1 VFLAKRLQRFGL
13 FLSLTLLRKKTLKHS
28 GYVKQSSLKC
38 RDSSLIRQSSVVHI
52 SYGLFELNLTRI
64 ELYTNHKPI
73 VYWQNTS
80 NTSNSSSL

>member
-1 VFLAKRLQRFGL
+1 V
-13 FLSLTLLRKKTLKHS
+13 LRKKTLKHS
-28 GYVKQSSLKC
+28 GYVKWSSLRCQDLSLVGQSSAVC
-38 RDSSLIRQSSVVHI
+38 I

-64 ELYTNHKPI
+64 ELFHKTQTL